1 MAYNYFPM
9 NYPQMQYPYQQSQQ
23 YSYQQQ
29 PQQYTPPTIHAE
41 IVQVAGEQEVKDYPL
56 AAGVT
61 QMFMSKD
68 DKNIFIKTAYANS
81 PAQIITYSKA
91 EPVTEPTPEY
101 VTKEELDKR
110 LNDIINRFKNN
121 QPKKQQEGV
130 KNG

>member
-9 NYPQMQYPYQQSQQ
+9 NYPQMQYQQQ

-121 QPKKQQEGV
+121 NNKPKQEGV

>member
-9 NYPQMQYPYQQSQQ
+9 NYPQMQYQQAQQ
-23 YSYQQQ
+23 YPYQQ

-41 IVQVAGEQEVKDYPL
+41 IVQVSGEQEVKDYPL
-56 AAGVT
+56 AAGAT

-121 QPKKQQEGV
+121 KPKQEGV

>member
-9 NYPQMQYPYQQSQQ
+9 NYPQMQYQQQYPYQQ
-23 YSYQQQ
+23 
-29 PQQYTPPTIHAE
+29 QQYTPPTIHAE
-41 IVQVAGEQEVKDYPL
+41 IVQVSGEQEVKDYPL

-121 QPKKQQEGV
+121 NNKPKQEGV